1 MHISSI
7 IENPPYKLLMVED
20 NMADIK
26 LMLEAIR
33 ITGLK
38 SVAQVDYALS
48 AEEGYSLLHRAYLAG
63 RLYDIITIDLNM
75 PRIDGK
81 EMLATIKNDHRY
93 ASIPVFIISNSD
105 SVRDMAACYNLGAN
119 GYIQK
124 PSELKRLLDFFEAV
138 KFSLVHDGYASADSI
153 DRRYEELK
161 LHDRG

>member
-1 MHISSI
+1 MHIPSL
-7 IENPPYKLLMVED
+7 IENLPFKLLMVED

-38 SVAQVDYALS
+38 TVAEVDYAQN
-48 AEEGYSLLHRAYLAG
+48 AEDGYKFLHRGYLAQ
-63 RLYDIITIDLNM
+63 RPYDIITIDLNM
-75 PRIDGK
+75 PRISGK
-81 EMLATIKNDHRY
+81 EMLATLKNDPRY

-105 SVRDMAACYNLGAN
+105 SVRDMSDCYNLGAN

-138 KFSLVHDGYASADSI
+138 KYTLVHDGHASADNI

-161 LHDRG
+161 LLHRG